1 VNRVMVTT
9 LVILVAAV
17 SRGALAQDHVQ
28 QQQRGRQVFQYWC
41 VPCHGSGSGLMGI
54 PYLPGTGALMAK
66 YQGTLPALLEE
77 RTDMSPELIRTLVRN
92 GITIMP
98 FFRKTE
104 VSDTDLDALVAYLT
118 RNNKK

>member
-1 VNRVMVTT
+1 
-9 LVILVAAV
+9 
-17 SRGALAQDHVQ
+17 
-28 QQQRGRQVFQYWC
+28 
-41 VPCHGSGSGLMGI
+41 
-54 PYLPGTGALMAK
+54 MAK

-77 RTDMSPELIRTLVRN
+77 RTDMSPELIRTFVRN

-118 RNNKK
+118 RNNKKSGCWRKLDVDRTAAHASSPWHRYLVCK

>member
-1 VNRVMVTT
+1 M
-9 LVILVAAV
+9 
-17 SRGALAQDHVQ
+17 AQ
-28 QQQRGRQVFQYWC
+28 
-41 VPCHGSGSGLMGI
+41 
-54 PYLPGTGALMAK
+54 